1 MTGGECNIGLKK
13 RYVIGILKGRLQEVG
28 KWTKVEIKDESWMTP
43 TFLAWQLDMLLIRVM
58 TKLWGKIL
66 T

>member
-1 MTGGECNIGLKK
+1 MTGGECNIGFKK
-13 RYVIGILKGRLQEVG
+13 RYMRGILKGRLKEVG
-28 KWTKVEIKDESWMTP
+28 KWTKVEIKDESWMP
-43 TFLAWQLDMLLIRVM
+43 PMFLAWQLDTLLIRVM